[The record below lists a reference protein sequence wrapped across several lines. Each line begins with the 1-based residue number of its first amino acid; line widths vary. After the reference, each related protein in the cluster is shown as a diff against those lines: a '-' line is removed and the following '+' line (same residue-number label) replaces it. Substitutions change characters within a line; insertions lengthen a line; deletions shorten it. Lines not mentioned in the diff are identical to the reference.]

1 MRRTD
6 DWFETSQGVRLARTV
21 WEPAGAAASSGAGR
35 GPQGWA
41 ARGGVLLVHGMAE
54 HRRRYEELGTA
65 LAEAGFLVWIY
76 DQRGHGDS
84 PPGPD
89 ARRHI
94 SPGNR
99 WEALVEDARAAM
111 EALGEA
117 LETDSAS
124 HAGAPLC
131 VLGHSMG
138 SLVLRD
144 ALRRPPSP
152 VCAAVLMGTSGSGG
166 MRAATGHLVAGLLA
180 AVSGP
185 SRPSRVLNDMTF
197 GAYNRAIADAA
208 TEFDWLSRDR
218 EEVERYI
225 ADPLCGEVMSAH
237 FFREL
242 TRGLMRVSSRAAFA
256 EVPRETSVLLA
267 SGTEDPV
274 GDFGR
279 GVREVAERFRA
290 AGHPRIQVSLR
301 EGARHELLHET
312 DRVDTVAE
320 IVGWLGDRAAACQ
333 NGADREE

>member
-1 MRRTD
+1 
-6 DWFETSQGVRLARTV
+6 
-21 WEPAGAAASSGAGR
+21 
-35 GPQGWA
+35 
-41 ARGGVLLVHGMAE
+41 MAE
-54 HRRRYEELGTA
+54 HRRRYEELGTT